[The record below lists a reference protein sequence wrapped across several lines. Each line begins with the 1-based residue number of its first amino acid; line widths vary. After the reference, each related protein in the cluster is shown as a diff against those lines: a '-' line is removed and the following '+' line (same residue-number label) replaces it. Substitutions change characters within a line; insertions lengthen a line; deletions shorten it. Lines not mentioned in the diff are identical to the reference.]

1 MTLTHDRAAAH
12 DTGPAPATTVLQAVG
27 PTYFPLAFVARLPF
41 AMMVVGV
48 LTLVVAGRDSLTLGG
63 ATSGMVG
70 LGAAACGPLIGAWA
84 DRAGQRRALL
94 AAATVH
100 SLLLLVLTLA
110 VFSSLPDALVL
121 AVAFGVGASAP
132 QVPPMSRSRLVAL
145 IGSRLPAA
153 RRGTALSRTMSYES
167 AVDEV
172 VFVFGP
178 FVVGILAALL
188 GPAAPILAAAALT
201 AVAVGAFA
209 LHASARTTAEQ
220 RPTAERPEAE
230 RTARSRSSAAQAPVR
245 ELWSGRVLVLVAGF
259 VGIGLFFG
267 SVLTA
272 LSAHTGDVGHAER
285 AGLLYGF
292 MGIGSAVT
300 ALAVAGFP
308 ARFSLRA
315 RWLVF
320 AAVQLAGAVVVATA
334 PSTPVLVVGLL
345 LAGLGIG
352 PSLVT
357 IYSLGSE
364 RSPVGRNA
372 TLMTMLGSA
381 IILGQSAASAV
392 TGVLADAFGTSAA
405 MLVPVVAAGVVAGA
419 AAVNW
424 RLGRTSDVVVD
435 HASAADA

>member
-1 MTLTHDRAAAH
+1 MTLTRDPHRAAAAR
-12 DTGPAPATTVLQAVG
+12 PRTTVLQAVG

-70 LGAAACGPLIGAWA
+70 LGAAVCGPLVGAWA

-94 AAATVH
+94 VAAAVH
-100 SLLLLVLTLA
+100 SVLLLVLTLA
-110 VFSSLPDALVL
+110 VFSTLPGAVVL
-121 AVAFGVGASAP
+121 AVGFSIGASAP
-132 QVPPMSRSRLVAL
+132 QVPPMSRSRLTGV
-145 IGSRLPAA
+145 IRSRLPVS
-153 RRGTALSRTMSYES
+153 RRPAALSRTMSYE
-167 AVDEV
+167 ATVDEI

-178 FVVGILAALL
+178 FVVGALATLF

-201 AVAVGAFA
+201 VVAVGAFA
-209 LHASARTTAEQ
+209 LHASGRAAPQPAPPGTTAG
-220 RPTAERPEAE
+220 PGERSPAQPV
-230 RTARSRSSAAQAPVR
+230 QAPVR
-245 ELWSGRVLVLVAGF
+245 ELFSGRVLVLVAGF

-267 SVLTA
+267 AVLTA
-272 LSAHTGDVGHAER
+272 LSAYTGDAGHSER

-300 ALAVAGFP
+300 ALAVSVFL

-320 AAVQLAGAVVVATA
+320 AGVQLAGAGVVATA
-334 PSTPVLVVGLL
+334 SSTGVLLAGLL

-364 RSPVGRNA
+364 RSPVGRTA

-381 IILGQSAASAV
+381 IILGQSTASAA
-392 TGVLADAFGTSAA
+392 TGALADTVGTSAA
-405 MLVPVVAAGVVAGA
+405 MAVPVVAAGVVAGA

-424 RLGRTSDVVVD
+424 RLGQASDD
-435 HASAADA
+435 GARPG

>member
-1 MTLTHDRAAAH
+1 MTLTHSTPRPGGPQAAERE
-12 DTGPAPATTVLQAVG
+12 PETTLPQTMG
-27 PTYFPLAFVARLPF
+27 RTYFPLAFVARLPF

-70 LGAAACGPLIGAWA
+70 LGAAICGPLIGAWA

-94 AAATVH
+94 ATAAANSV
-100 SLLLLVLTLA
+100 LLLALTGA
-110 VFSSLPDALVL
+110 VYSTLTDAVVL
-121 AVAFGVGASAP
+121 AVAFGIGATAP
-132 QVPPMSRSRLVAL
+132 QVPPMSRSRLVGV
-145 IGSRLPAA
+145 ITSRLPAA
-153 RRGTALSRTMSYES
+153 RRGAVLDRTMSYEA

-178 FVVGILAALL
+178 FVVGLLAALF
-188 GPAAPILAAAALT
+188 GPAAPTLAAAVLT

-209 LHASARTTAEQ
+209 LHASGRTTA
-220 RPTAERPEAE
+220 A
-230 RTARSRSSAAQAPVR
+230 RTGRSQPRVAQAPAH
-245 ELWSGRVLVLVAGF
+245 ELWRGRVLVLVAGF

-272 LSAHTGDVGHAER
+272 LSAYTGDAGHSER

-300 ALAVAGFP
+300 ALAVSAFP

-315 RWLVF
+315 RWASF
-320 AAVQLAGAVVVATA
+320 AVVQLAGAVVVATA
-334 PSTPVLVVGLL
+334 PSTGVLLAGLL

-364 RSPVGRNA
+364 RSPVGRSA

-392 TGVLADAFGTSAA
+392 TGVLADTFGTPAA
-405 MLVPVVAAGVVAGA
+405 MAVPVVAAGIVAGSA
-419 AAVNW
+419 AANW
-424 RLGRTSDVVVD
+424 RFSGSDDRRSERRRGTSRIR
-435 HASAADA
+435 S